1 MSRHRHFADQGA
13 RVSPDAPTPILEML
27 QDSLRAVHGAIVQL
41 MSHAYRIHDLQS
53 LHAIEGIARQEMR
66 HFKWLSEMV
75 VKLGGNPTL
84 ERAPV
89 FVEPASPLI
98 WITADVALIEDAIAR
113 YRTAADA
120 AQALPEVKRLFER
133 LLADEED
140 HRGKLMELVGYWREK
155 PEPEAPLELDHI
167 EPHSEDGRIHG
178 FLDFAIKHEYA
189 VILQYLH
196 HSFLLGDQRVSRD
209 MEEIAIEEM
218 RHLGWLSEKLVERKG
233 CPFWEADRLE
243 LTEDPIEML
252 ELDLAREIEVEAD
265 YQEITAAMADP
276 EIRALFDRIG
286 EHETYHAGVIGEMI
300 AKLKAAQAAT
310 GPQPAKPS
318 TTTVG
323 SLLGKPQA

>member
-1 MSRHRHFADQGA
+1 
-13 RVSPDAPTPILEML
+13 
-27 QDSLRAVHGAIVQL
+27 
-41 MSHAYRIHDLQS
+41 
-53 LHAIEGIARQEMR
+53 
-66 HFKWLSEMV
+66 
-75 VKLGGNPTL
+75 
-84 ERAPV
+84 V
-89 FVEPASPLI
+89 FVEPASPLV
-98 WITADVALIEDAIAR
+98 WITADVALTEDAIAR
-113 YRTAADA
+113 YRLGADA
-120 AQALPEVKRLFER
+120 SQAHPELKRLFER

-140 HRGKLMELVGYWREK
+140 HRGRLIELVDYWREK
-155 PEPEAPLELDHI
+155 PEPEAPLEQHHI
-167 EPHSEDGRIHG
+167 APHSEDGRIHG

-196 HSFLLGDQRVSRD
+196 HSFLLKDQRVSRD

-286 EHETYHAGVIGEMI
+286 DHETYHAGVIAEMI
-300 AKLKAAQAAT
+300 DRLKSAQAADKL
-310 GPQPAKPS
+310 PVRPS
-318 TTTVG
+318 TSTVG
-323 SLLGKPQA
+323 SLLGTPQA